1 MDLGLSSA
9 VKGIFNKGAFDLID
23 FFYKKSN
30 KDLEVYLED
39 LMQKGEIKRKN
50 ELIRSA
56 IVFRLS
62 LIQPYLNHWPQV
74 RKMLSNFN
82 FVSFIFKT

>member
-9 VKGIFNKGAFDLID
+9 SKGIFSKGAFDLID

-39 LMQKGEIKRKN
+39 LIQKGEIKRKN
-50 ELIRSA
+50 DLIRSA
-56 IVFRLS
+56 IIYRLS
-62 LIQPYLNHWPQV
+62 LIQPYIQHWPQV
-74 RKMLSNFN
+74 RL
-82 FVSFIFKT
+82 